1 VTEPTAAPEAPDT
14 PPEAPPTPPAPPP
27 APAGPRLTM
36 FELARLEE
44 ARRQAAEVD
53 VSVRESAQ
61 TARSVARP
69 SRLLPI
75 SAVIVAA
82 AVVMRLYRPTQ
93 DVVGEARY
101 AREVSVGAE
110 VERTPLSLGSSAA
123 FGKSGGVLVRVA
135 MPGQEIEFPF
145 ATRVDAERVQYQWV
159 RARDSSDAAGPRPI
173 TGETVVTPLQP
184 GIYRL
189 ALVFRDAPDTRQILN
204 DVSVAVLVPFAQ
216 KVGGVLNGYR
226 IGSYPFE
233 RFRGEHP
240 LGFIEVDART
250 VDLPISR
257 HLKLADFVTHDDQQ
271 QWPKYA
277 AVSPRLLDKLELVA
291 AEVASIR
298 GVADPVR
305 IRVDVHSG
313 FRTPLHNQSV
323 EGSALNSRHQYGDAA
338 DVAIDADGDGRFT
351 AFDSRIVAIAAEMV
365 ERRNPEL
372 TGGLGVYVS
381 AKYRTPYVHID
392 ARGKKARWWG

>member
-1 VTEPTAAPEAPDT
+1 MSEPIAAPVEQTDA
-14 PPEAPPTPPAPPP
+14 PPESPETSPPVA
-27 APAGPRLTM
+27 PRLTM

-44 ARRQAAEVD
+44 ARRRAAEVD
-53 VSVRESAQ
+53 VSVRESAR

-82 AVVMRLYRPTQ
+82 AIALRLYRPTQ

-101 AREVSVGAE
+101 AKEVGGGAE

-145 ATRVDAERVQYQWV
+145 ATRVDPQRVQYQWV
-159 RARDSSDAAGPRPI
+159 RARDSSEAAGPQPI

-189 ALVFRDAPDTRQILN
+189 ALVVRDAPPDTRQVLN

-250 VDLPISR
+250 ADLPISR
-257 HLKLADFVTHDDQQ
+257 HLKLADFVTHDDQR

-298 GVADPVR
+298 GVTDPVR

-338 DVAIDADGDGRFT
+338 DIAIDADGDGRFT

>member
-1 VTEPTAAPEAPDT
+1 
-14 PPEAPPTPPAPPP
+14 
-27 APAGPRLTM
+27 
-36 FELARLEE
+36 
-44 ARRQAAEVD
+44 VD
-53 VSVRESAQ
+53 VSVRESAR

-69 SRLLPI
+69 SRLFPI
-75 SAVIVAA
+75 GAVIVAA
-82 AVVMRLYRPTQ
+82 AVVLRLYRPTQ

-101 AREVSVGAE
+101 AKEVGGGAE

-135 MPGQEIEFPF
+135 MPGQAIEFPF
-145 ATRVDAERVQYQWV
+145 ATRVDPERVQYQWV
-159 RARDSSDAAGPRPI
+159 RARDSSEAAGPQPI
-173 TGETVVTPLQP
+173 TGETVVAPQQP

-189 ALVFRDAPDTRQILN
+189 ALVVRDAPADTRQILN

-226 IGSYPFE
+226 IGAYPFE

-250 VDLPISR
+250 ADLQISR